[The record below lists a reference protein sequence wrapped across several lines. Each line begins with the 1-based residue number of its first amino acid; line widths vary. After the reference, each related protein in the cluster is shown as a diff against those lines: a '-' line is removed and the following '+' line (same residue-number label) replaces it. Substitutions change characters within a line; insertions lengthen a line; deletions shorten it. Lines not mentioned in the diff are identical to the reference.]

1 MTKGI
6 QAKIGK
12 TPKGLNIIFH
22 KIKVVGPG
30 GGTPKEIQPI
40 TLTLK

>member
-1 MTKGI
+1 MTPAI
-6 QAKIGK
+6 QKKIGK
-12 TPKGLNIIFH
+12 TPKGLDIKFY

-30 GGTPKEIQPI
+30 GGSPREIQPI